1 MGIYDSNCDYN
12 KYKVFYAVAE
22 YNSFSKASDILHI
35 SQPAISYSVK
45 ELENQL
51 NTKLFIRENRK
62 IKLTDDGEKLM
73 FYLRKAF
80 NDINIAERML
90 MEKKEEY
97 QGLVRIGIYE
107 HLSMLI
113 LPDIFDNFIKKY
125 PSVKFEVTASSSAE
139 LKEKLKNRELDY
151 IITQYPVFME
161 NSDIFVEEE
170 LFELKNCFFTCKKFF
185 DLYNDNQLEELPL
198 ILPFRWRALLPT
210 FQAIRF
216 RPRR

>member
-107 HLSMLI
+107 HLSMII

-151 IITQYPVFME
+151 IITQYPVR
-161 NSDIFVEEE
+161 
-170 LFELKNCFFTCKKFF
+170 KNY
-185 DLYNDNQLEELPL
+185 LN
-198 ILPFRWRALLPT
+198 
-210 FQAIRF
+210 
-216 RPRR
+216 